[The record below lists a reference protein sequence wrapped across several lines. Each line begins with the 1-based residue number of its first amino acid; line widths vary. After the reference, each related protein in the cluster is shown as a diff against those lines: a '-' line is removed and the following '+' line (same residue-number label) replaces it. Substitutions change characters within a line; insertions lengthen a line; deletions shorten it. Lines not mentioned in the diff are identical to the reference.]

1 MLSIDGLH
9 TGGNT
14 MLALLPN
21 RKILELLL
29 QGCGAAEI
37 AAQLGVEENE
47 VHERVARLLR
57 EIASRRRPIG

>member
-1 MLSIDGLH
+1 
-9 TGGNT
+9 

-37 AAQLGVEENE
+37 AAQLGIEENE
-47 VHERVARLLR
+47 ARERVARLLH
-57 EIASRRRPIG
+57 EIASRSRPPEP

>member
-1 MLSIDGLH
+1 MGR
-9 TGGNT
+9 TRGKA

-37 AAQLGVEENE
+37 AAQLGIEENE
-47 VHERVARLLR
+47 VREWVARLLH
-57 EIASRRRPIG
+57 EIASRSPRP

>member
-1 MLSIDGLH
+1 
-9 TGGNT
+9 

-57 EIASRRRPIG
+57 EIASRSRRPIG